1 MYQVSQHCALV
12 AAMVLVGAPV
22 RAQSAP
28 SVPVNVQPAGAVQI
42 VLVSSNAAEK
52 VLTTTDQKGQGS
64 IDGAVVAKLGPLD
77 MIEESCGSR
86 KRVLLVASNG
96 KVADRAGCSKR
107 SIGTFVSGTD
117 RTLKAELFTPLPRP
131 ASIPE
136 PSPVTP
142 PQQPAQR
149 APSAP
154 PPSPSRPPVT
164 GATVAARPCPPGAS
178 MVGAKLDLATDADSF
193 EQAPL
198 LLPCAYRG
206 AEDTDRARW
215 KYYKVQVEKGQTL
228 KITARL
234 RDAEL
239 PDIGYG
245 DRRLFVR
252 LHDVNGG
259 LVGQGCNMW
268 QPSEACVQEYKA
280 ADSGFAF
287 ISMRWVM
294 RDAAFLIAI
303 Q

>member
-1 MYQVSQHCALV
+1 MYQRSQHCALV

-64 IDGAVVAKLGPLD
+64 IDGAVVAKLGSLD

-131 ASIPE
+131 ATIPDPAQAK
-136 PSPVTP
+136 PSTP
-142 PQQPAQR
+142 PIQPAES
-149 APSAP
+149 APSSQKPTAAITSAP
-154 PPSPSRPPVT
+154 AGACPS
-164 GATVAARPCPPGAS
+164 GAGLIGP
-178 MVGAKLDLATDADSF
+178 KLDLPEGGKTF
-193 EQAPL
+193 EEAPL
-198 LLPCAYRG
+198 LRECAYRG
-206 AEDTDRARW
+206 LKDVESGQW
-215 KYYKVQVEKGQTL
+215 IYYKVSLVNGQVL
-228 KITARL
+228 KVTART
-234 RDAEL
+234 RDTYFYPRQL
-239 PDIGYG
+239 Y
-245 DRRLFVR
+245 LR
-252 LHDVNGG
+252 LHGPNGG
-259 LVGQGCNMW
+259 RVGDTSSNESSTILELQ
-268 QPSEACVQEYKA
+268 YKA
-280 ADSGFAF
+280 GESGFAYLAVADVVGGTALQ
-287 ISMRWVM
+287 IS
-294 RDAAFLIAI
+294 I